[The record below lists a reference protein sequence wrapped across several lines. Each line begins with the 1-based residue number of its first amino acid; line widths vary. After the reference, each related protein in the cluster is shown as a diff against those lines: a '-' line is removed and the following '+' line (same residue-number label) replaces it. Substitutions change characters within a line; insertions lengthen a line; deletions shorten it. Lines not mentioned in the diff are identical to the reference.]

1 MQMNESISKE
11 PAASFL
17 MHRWILALDQ
27 PSKALDIK

>member
-11 PAASFL
+11 PSASFL
-17 MHRWILALDQ
+17 VRRWVLALDQ

>member
-1 MQMNESISKE
+1 MQMNESKE

-17 MHRWILALDQ
+17 VHRWILALDQ